1 MPRIISHAL
10 IALVILTAFIS
21 ACAPKSPAQDP
32 KQILI
37 PLNANLSEAVS
48 QARTTLTNLS
58 TVPELRGNDPGPCSI
73 VVSQQVLI
81 NKQFTLVAAAR
92 GNGDLWCIPTGA
104 DAPVNVADRTYFT
117 RAMQTKDFS
126 VGDYQIGRV
135 SGKASVGTAYPMYSP
150 TGDFRGVVLAP
161 FDLAWVNVRLLQQKY
176 PPDSEVFGI
185 DSQGTVLAYW
195 PTFDA
200 YVGKSEADSPLVK
213 AMLTQFVG
221 SGDYVGLDGVTRNY
235 AFQPIDGSNK
245 NWIIAAGVKP

>member
-1 MPRIISHAL
+1 MPRITTHAL
-10 IALVILTAFIS
+10 IAIVIFAAFIS
-21 ACAPKSPAQDP
+21 ACAPKPPPADP
-32 KQILI
+32 KQILA

-48 QARTTLTNLS
+48 QAHTTLKQLS
-58 TVPELRGNDPGPCSI
+58 TVPEIRGNDPGPCSI

-81 NKQFTLVAAAR
+81 NKQFTLVAAAKE
-92 GNGDLWCIPTGA
+92 NGDLWCIPTGA
-104 DAPVNVADRTYFT
+104 DAPVTVADRAYFT

-135 SGKASVGTAYPMYSP
+135 SGKASVGTAYPILSP

-161 FDLAWVNVRLLQQKY
+161 FDLAWVNTRLLQQRF
-176 PPDSEVFGI
+176 PPDSEIFAI

-195 PTFDA
+195 PNFSA

-213 AMLTQFVG
+213 AMLTQFEG

-235 AFQPIDGSNK
+235 AFAPVAGTNK
-245 NWIIAAGVKP
+245 DWIIAAGIKP